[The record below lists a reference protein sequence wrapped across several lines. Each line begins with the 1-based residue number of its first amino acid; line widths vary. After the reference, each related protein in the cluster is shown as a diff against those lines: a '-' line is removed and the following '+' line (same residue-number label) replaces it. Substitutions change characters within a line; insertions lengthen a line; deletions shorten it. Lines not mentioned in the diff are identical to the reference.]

1 MRGARELLRIEGMRT
16 GSRVWLFV
24 AGLLFAACHPQAE
37 QARSGTPA
45 RASRP
50 PIAQRCPELLVPRAA
65 SSAPPRVF
73 LEVAQIIGDVAAPVT
88 SSPAATPPSP
98 FDDPR
103 LEVPRV
109 AHVIGTS
116 DVASMLAWDT
126 PGPTPAL
133 GSEPQRWDLRLTPH
147 LETTGSGSLRLE
159 LDLAPAPPL
168 GTPPE
173 AWSIP
178 EHRRVHTAVVIG
190 EQQPV
195 VLALPRGAGA
205 RGPSWMVVTPY
216 LIREEADLRRLF
228 QCKMRERQRAAG

>member
-1 MRGARELLRIEGMRT
+1 MRGARELLRIGGMRS
-16 GSRVWLFV
+16 GSRVWLFM
-24 AGLLFAACHPQAE
+24 AGLLFAACHPRAE
-37 QARSGTPA
+37 RAPSAAPA

-73 LEVAQIIGDVAAPVT
+73 LEVAQVIGDVAAPVT
-88 SSPAATPPSP
+88 SSPAAAPSSP

-109 AHVIGTS
+109 AHVIVTN
-116 DVASMLAWDT
+116 DVASTLAWDT
-126 PGPTPAL
+126 PGPAPTL
-133 GSEPQRWDLRLTPH
+133 GREPQRWDLRLTAH
-147 LETTGSGSLRLE
+147 VESSGAGSLRLE

-178 EHRRVHTAVVIG
+178 EHRRVHTTVVIG

-195 VLALPRGAGA
+195 VLALPHGAGA
-205 RGPSWMVVTPY
+205 RGPSLMVVTPY
-216 LIREEADLRRLF
+216 FIREDADLRRLF
-228 QCKMRERQRAAG
+228 QCKMRERHRVAG

>member
-1 MRGARELLRIEGMRT
+1 MKS
-16 GSRVWLFV
+16 GSRVCLFKV
-24 AGLLFAACHPQAE
+24 GLLLTACHPQAG
-37 QARSGTPA
+37 QAPSTAPA

-50 PIAQRCPELLVPRAA
+50 QIAQRCPELLVPRAGA
-65 SSAPPRVF
+65 SAPAKIFV
-73 LEVAQIIGDVAAPVT
+73 EVAQIVGDLADPVT
-88 SSPAATPPSP
+88 GSPAPLSP

-103 LEVPRV
+103 LAVPRV
-109 AHVIGTS
+109 AHVIVTN
-116 DVASMLAWDT
+116 DVASTLAWDT

-133 GSEPQRWDLRLTPH
+133 ANEPQRWDLRVTPH
-147 LETTGSGSLRLE
+147 LETAGSGPLRLE

-178 EHRRVHTAVVIG
+178 EHRRVHTTVVIG

-205 RGPSWMVVTPY
+205 PGPSLMVVTPY
-216 LIREEADLRRLF
+216 FIRDEADLRRLF
-228 QCKMRERQRAAG
+228 QCKMRERDRAAG